1 VDHRLATSQQCAP
14 VTKKANGILGCI
26 KSVCK
31 RMREIDDLPFYS
43 DLVRLHLEYF
53 AQIWVPQFKKHRELL
68 EIVQQRATKMIKS
81 LENLPHE
88 ERPVHCIMTITQ
100 E

>member
-1 VDHRLATSQQCAP
+1 M
-14 VTKKANGILGCI
+14 ANKGKGVLGSI
-26 KSVCK
+26 KRSMDSKV
-31 RMREIDDLPFYS
+31 RNLLLSLYFALM
-43 DLVRLHLEYF
+43 RLHLEYF

-88 ERPVHCIMTITQ
+88 ERPEH
-100 E
+100 